1 MQDTWIRIS
10 DDTVFGYIIVPVCDT
25 MVARQTAARERERE
39 RERESEREREGL
51 PTRFTQINAHLST
64 EKGQSK

>member
-39 RERESEREREGL
+39 RERERARERERVYQHGL
-51 PTRFTQINAHLST
+51 HKLMHI
-64 EKGQSK
+64 